1 MTLEKLNKILNNLK
15 KETKKLYN
23 ELDEK
28 TDGKYKIGVNGLGEI
43 VLTDISTMQ
52 RIAKGEIECQEAMK
66 KLIKGAN

>member
-52 RIAKGEIECQEAMK
+52 SIAKGEIECQEAMK